1 MVLNLHLSETE
12 CFSYVQE
19 HYDDLFPAEPI
30 YLTTLVCFFILDVDL
45 IDLLELFLY
54 DGFYITNV
62 KSYKHFFLFM
72 YSCMYA
78 CVCGGYVS
86 VYRCSGLHLCLCVQ

>member
-1 MVLNLHLSETE
+1 MVLNLHLSKTE
-12 CFSYVQE
+12 CFSYVQG
-19 HYDDLFPAEPI
+19 HYDDLFPAVPI
-30 YLTTLVCFFILDVDL
+30 YLTTLVCFFTLDVDLL

-54 DGFYITNV
+54 DGFYIMSV

-78 CVCGGYVS
+78 RVWGGM
-86 VYRCSGLHLCLCVQ
+86 